1 MTKTHKLYR
10 FSYFHLERES
20 DYSPKCKDNVNHE
33 GFFDSI
39 AAQVPALNV
48 ALIYLW
54 ESKIFG
60 QITLENLTRQ
70 SRFLMQ
76 ELGPLPRETTFRKSR
91 YIYLIMN
98 G

>member
-1 MTKTHKLYR
+1 MKVY
-10 FSYFHLERES
+10 
-20 DYSPKCKDNVNHE
+20 
-33 GFFDSI
+33 FDSI

-76 ELGPLPRETTFRKSR
+76 ELGPLPRETTFRKITLHLPDYEWVAVASSD
-91 YIYLIMN
+91 
-98 G
+98 